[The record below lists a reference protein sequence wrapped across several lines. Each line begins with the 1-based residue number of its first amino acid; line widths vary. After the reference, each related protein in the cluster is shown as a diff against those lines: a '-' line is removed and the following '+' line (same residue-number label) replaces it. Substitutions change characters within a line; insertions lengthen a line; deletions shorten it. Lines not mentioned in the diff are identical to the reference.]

1 MFKVVWR
8 QNSFNPSAIKN
19 FLQVREF
26 HHQSKLIAL
35 IRTLQKE
42 IHQNWTKWRLKAD
55 KWNGWLMN
63 AGADTIS
70 LDKSTNKPNRKY
82 NTTDSCNNRE
92 SIMMDPR
99 PSTGCHH
106 SWCAVKWGE
115 SWLQSCRE
123 CQGWSGH
130 RTPSILYTY
139 TTTNNNTTLYYK
151 KVAKVR
157 FVTRCHP
164 TLDNLET
171 AQRQDDN
178 WGVMSH
184 PRQFVWLDD

>member
-1 MFKVVWR
+1 METLYSNTSHLLLKTVTDILSVFKVVSR

-70 LDKSTNKPNRKY
+70 LDKSTIESNRKKSDY
-82 NTTDSCNNRE
+82 CHNRE
-92 SIMMDPR
+92 SMMRDPR
-99 PSTGCHH
+99 PAWGCHH
-106 SWCAVKWGE
+106 QWCAVKWRE
-115 SWLQSCRE
+115 SWLQSCRP
-123 CQGWSGH
+123 CQAWPGH
-130 RTPSILYTY
+130 RTQPILYTY
-139 TTTNNNTTLYYK
+139 TSRCYYYYTMILQK
-151 KVAKVR
+151 EVKVR
-157 FVTRCHP
+157 
-164 TLDNLET
+164 
-171 AQRQDDN
+171 
-178 WGVMSH
+178 
-184 PRQFVWLDD
+184 

>member
-1 MFKVVWR
+1 METLYSNTSHLLLKTVTDILSVFKVVSR

-70 LDKSTNKPNRKY
+70 LDKSTIESNRKKY
-82 NTTDSCNNRE
+82 DTIWLLSQQREHDEGSSSSLGLSPSVVCSEVTWELATELQTVPSLAWTPDTTD
-92 SIMMDPR
+92 
-99 PSTGCHH
+99 T
-106 SWCAVKWGE
+106 
-115 SWLQSCRE
+115 
-123 CQGWSGH
+123 
-130 RTPSILYTY
+130 LYLYFTLLLLLHY
-139 TTTNNNTTLYYK
+139 TTK
-151 KVAKVR
+151 R
-157 FVTRCHP
+157 
-164 TLDNLET
+164 
-171 AQRQDDN
+171 
-178 WGVMSH
+178 G
-184 PRQFVWLDD
+184 

>member
-1 MFKVVWR
+1 MFKVVSR

-70 LDKSTNKPNRKY
+70 LDKSTIESNRKKSDY
-82 NTTDSCNNRE
+82 CHNRE
-92 SIMMDPR
+92 SMMMRDPR
-99 PSTGCHH
+99 PSWGCHH
-106 SWCAVKWGE
+106 QWCAVKWRE
-115 SWLQSCRE
+115 SWLQSCRP
-123 CQGWSGH
+123 CQAWPGH
-130 RTPSILYTY
+130 RTQPILYTY
-139 TTTNNNTTLYYK
+139 TSRYYYYYYTILQK
-151 KVAKVR
+151 EVKVR
-157 FVTRCHP
+157 
-164 TLDNLET
+164 
-171 AQRQDDN
+171 
-178 WGVMSH
+178 
-184 PRQFVWLDD
+184 

>member
-1 MFKVVWR
+1 MTDILSVFKVVSR

-70 LDKSTNKPNRKY
+70 LDKSTIESNRKKY
-82 NTTDSCNNRE
+82 NTIWLLSQQRE
-92 SIMMDPR
+92 HDEGS
-99 PSTGCHH
+99 S
-106 SWCAVKWGE
+106 
-115 SWLQSCRE
+115 
-123 CQGWSGH
+123 
-130 RTPSILYTY
+130 SILGLSPSVVCSEVTWELATELQTVPSLAWTPDTTDNLYLYFTLLLLLLLHY
-139 TTTNNNTTLYYK
+139 TTK
-151 KVAKVR
+151 R
-157 FVTRCHP
+157 
-164 TLDNLET
+164 
-171 AQRQDDN
+171 
-178 WGVMSH
+178 G
-184 PRQFVWLDD
+184 